1 MASGRVGDWRGN
13 QLAEPVG
20 GEFLFTWLDESE
32 ATPDELEALAGTDEE
47 AWIVEQ
53 EEVMLYR

>member
-1 MASGRVGDWRGN
+1 M
-13 QLAEPVG
+13 G
-20 GEFLFTWLDESE
+20 GEFLFTWLDDPE
-32 ATPDELEALAGTDEE
+32 ATPDDLETLAGTDEA